1 MIGGKKVLGPASF
14 KGNSQTYEMLSLTL
28 VRFTLSCLLAI
39 RFDRGGD
46 PKYREQDYWDAR
58 K

>member
-14 KGNSQTYEMLSLTL
+14 KGNSQTYEALSWGI
-28 VRFTLSCLLAI
+28 VRFTLSYLLAI

-46 PKYREQDYWDAR
+46 PKYKVQDYWDAR